1 MESLI
6 LALIFNLTDKCT
18 CTYMYVCGI
27 GTYMYVCGI
36 GTYMYVC
43 GIGTYMYVCGI
54 GTYMYCKIVWL
65 CFWMYF
71 FIQLTNSACIK
82 PFAFYLNNAA
92 LCTNAST
99 HAQATK
105 AVGTVHVQYCFV
117 YTL

>member
-6 LALIFNLTDKCT
+6 LALIFNLTDKCACT

-27 GTYMYVCGI
+27 GTC
-36 GTYMYVC
+36 
-43 GIGTYMYVCGI
+43 
-54 GTYMYCKIVWL
+54 MYCKIVWL
-65 CFWMYF
+65 CFWMYY

-105 AVGTVHVQYCFV
+105 VVGTCTILFCV
-117 YTL
+117 YIIVYIFHSSLLHSLPRI